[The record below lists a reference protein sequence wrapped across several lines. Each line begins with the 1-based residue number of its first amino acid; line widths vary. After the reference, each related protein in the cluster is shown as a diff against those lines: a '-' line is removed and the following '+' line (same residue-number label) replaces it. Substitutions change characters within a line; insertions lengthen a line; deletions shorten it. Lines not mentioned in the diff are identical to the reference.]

1 MHRFLTIFASVLITS
16 MVCGQSISSVAPNSG
31 ERGTFQL
38 PVLISGSN
46 TNFSNATSTLVRFS
60 QGTPTLMELEV
71 TNINS
76 VSPTSVSCDIQIPY
90 SAALGNYT
98 VSVYDQ
104 NIGGMLDL
112 PVGFTVLPN
121 SQTVTLVGTTP
132 QNAAIN
138 QTLPITISVDNAH
151 FSQATNTSFFL
162 MQQGTNTM
170 LFPVPGSLV
179 ALNNSHLKAQFDF
192 TGYPAGTTFDAY
204 CSNSFDGYFFDD
216 SAVVLTSPTSI
227 SGNVDYNG
235 IYDGIV
241 ELYQENTNVTPYS
254 YSLVATSTVQ
264 ANLFSFSD
272 VAQANYYLRSVP
284 IGVTNVVA
292 TYYPSDVSWT
302 TATEISTISNSTISA
317 AQITPVSSLW
327 LSGGGTVNGAIG
339 YGPSGFTKS
348 SGTDIVFAEG
358 VEVFLMNTDNTAYAQ
373 TTTNAHGVYSFAGVD
388 IGNYK
393 IVIDLPGYAQISS
406 YSFGVTSHTTE
417 LTDLD
422 FLIDHGEIFISG
434 FMGLETNV
442 LTNLVVFPNPTT
454 REIYIQLPAN
464 STQSCV
470 SMYNYMGQ
478 KVFEQNTSLCPSP
491 IFTTDLSGFEA
502 GVYTIHLQTDQG
514 TFETRLI
521 KTK

>member
-1 MHRFLTIFASVLITS
+1 MLRYLTAFTSVLFTA
-16 MVCGQSISSVAPNSG
+16 MVFGQSISSVAPNSG

-38 PVLISGSN
+38 PVVISGSN

-60 QGTPTLMELEV
+60 QGTSTLMELEV

-98 VSVYDQ
+98 VSVFDQ
-104 NIGGMLDL
+104 NVGGMLDL
-112 PVGFTVLPN
+112 PAGFTVLPN

-170 LFPVPGSLV
+170 LFPVPGTV
-179 ALNNSHLKAQFDF
+179 FTLNNSHLKAQFDF
-192 TGYPAGTTFDAY
+192 TGYAIGTTFDAY
-204 CSNSFDGYFFDD
+204 CSNSFDGYFYDD

-227 SGNVDYNG
+227 SGNLNYAGN
-235 IYDGIV
+235 YDGIV
-241 ELYQENTNVTPYS
+241 ELYQENTNVSPYT
-254 YSLVATSTVQ
+254 YSLVSSSPVLS
-264 ANLFSFSD
+264 NVYSFSNI
-272 VAQANYYLRSVP
+272 AQANYYVRSVP

-302 TATEISTISNSTISA
+302 TATQISTISTPAITGA
-317 AQITPVSSLW
+317 LITPVSSLW
-327 LSGGGTVNGAIG
+327 LSGGGTVNGSIG

-348 SGTDIVFAEG
+348 SGLDVVFAEG
-358 VEVFLMNTDNTAYAQ
+358 IEVFLMDTDNSSYAQ
-373 TTTNAHGVYSFAGVD
+373 TTTNANGAYSFAGVE

-406 YSFGVTSHTTE
+406 YNFGVTSHTAE

-422 FLIDHGEIFISG
+422 FLIDNGEIFVSG
-434 FMGLETNV
+434 FMGLETQK
-442 LTNLVVFPNPTT
+442 LANLVVYPNPTT
-454 REIYIQLPAN
+454 GEIHIQLPAN
-464 STQSCV
+464 STQSKV
-470 SMYNYMGQ
+470 MIYNHMGQ
-478 KVFEQNTSLCPSP
+478 KVLEQNISLNASP
-491 IFTTDLSGFEA
+491 IFTTDLSEFGD
-502 GVYTIHLQTDQG
+502 GVYTIQVQSDKG
-514 TFETRLI
+514 VAETRLI
-521 KTK
+521 KTE